1 VIKVLFAGFLLVTAN
16 FELPKGYEES
26 HWGMTIEDISS
37 QVEVHKADLGSE
49 YSYADHTETDPDV
62 YVRLTKDK
70 TRIEYYFYEGKL
82 YKIYVVYDRAKSSA
96 EFYQQRILET
106 RKKYGPAQ
114 SHYQERTFG
123 LLVLHVKWDD
133 GKSTLD
139 LRNGAGYIYEVYVDK
154 EMERKK
160 ASEIRKRTVQEKSV

>member
-1 VIKVLFAGFLLVTAN
+1 MIKMLIVGAMLVTAS
-16 FELPKGYEES
+16 FVLPNGYEES
-26 HWGMTIEDISS
+26 RWGMTIEELTS
-37 QVEVHKADLGSE
+37 QFDVHKADLGSE

-62 YVRLTKDK
+62 YVRFKKDK
-70 TRIEYYFYEGKL
+70 TRVEYYFYEGKL

-96 EFYQQRILET
+96 EFYQERILET

-114 SHYQERTFG
+114 SHYQEKNFG

-139 LRNGAGYIYEVYVDK
+139 LRNGAGYIYEVYIDK
-154 EMERKK
+154 VAERKK
-160 ASEIRKRTVQEKSV
+160 ASQIRKQKIQDKSV